1 MSYSSQSLHG
11 KWQPKLLNRALRC
24 THRATLSAAQMLPI
38 NSLRDHPGSGEAR
51 ASSILAGHAQAS
63 GFCCQNDPKSG
74 AARRVAA
81 GLTPVQIVCHVRL
94 HLQRARQ
101 LPARRHGVAHL
112 VTAPADQ
119 PLPTRLAGALGE
131 AYTIEGE
138 IGRGG
143 MGVVYRARDER
154 LKRRVAIKVLPPELA
169 FQQDIRERFT
179 REAQTA
185 ARLSHP
191 HIVPIHTVG
200 EGLGLVYFVMGYVD
214 GESVA
219 ARIRRRGK
227 LPVEEVRRVMA
238 EAADALSAAHAVSI
252 IHRDIKP
259 DNILLEGP
267 RGRVMVTDFGIA
279 KALSSSS
286 GATLTGAGVA
296 IGTPA
301 FMSPEQAAGERE
313 IDGRSDIYSL
323 GIVGYQMLTGE
334 LPFSAPTVA
343 GILMKQIT
351 EVAPDVRTRR
361 GDVPEDLAL
370 AVSRCLEKDPENR
383 WPTADAL
390 RRGLES
396 RAVGGY
402 QPTGLGWRAPR
413 RDPMP
418 RPAPTAQPG
427 QRRGLADQGRDDR
440 RPRQLARRGGA
451 SAGPAPRRAPMER
464 DPDKLPDTGE
474 PKIVQ
479 QVRGQFASW
488 AAVSL
493 GCMGINV
500 ATGIEHPW
508 FLFPTFGMGIGLL
521 RQYARLWQ
529 AGYSWRDVLT
539 RPPAPDAMETRLV
552 KGVRFPRE
560 LPRPTYEEFGAHLKA
575 IEQVRDD
582 RMAIQ
587 KLMERLPPAERKMLP
602 EVQQTADSLYERA
615 VDLARTL
622 HAMDSNLDTEGL
634 GPIDERI
641 AALAKEPDDPERA
654 RRLALL
660 QRQRQTVLDLQGR
673 KSQVASHLE
682 SCVLAMQNVRFDLL
696 RLRSAGVAAVLSDLT
711 QATQQAKAL
720 SRDVDNAIAAAGEI
734 REAMK

>member
-1 MSYSSQSLHG
+1 MSD
-11 KWQPKLLNRALRC
+11 
-24 THRATLSAAQMLPI
+24 SAEKPL
-38 NSLRDHPGSGEAR
+38 
-51 ASSILAGHAQAS
+51 
-63 GFCCQNDPKSG
+63 
-74 AARRVAA
+74 AAR
-81 GLTPVQIVCHVRL
+81 
-94 HLQRARQ
+94 
-101 LPARRHGVAHL
+101 
-112 VTAPADQ
+112 
-119 PLPTRLAGALGE
+119 LATALGD

-138 IGRGG
+138 VGRGG

-154 LKRRVAIKVLPPELA
+154 LQRRVAIKVLPPEMA
-169 FQQDIRERFT
+169 FMQDIRERFT

-200 EGLGLVYFVMGYVD
+200 EGQGLVYFVMGYVD

-227 LPVEEVRRVMA
+227 LPIEEARRIMT
-238 EAADALSAAHAVSI
+238 ETADALSAAHAVAI

-259 DNILLEGP
+259 DNILLEGA

-279 KALSSSS
+279 KALSGSS

-313 IDGRSDIYSL
+313 IDGRSDLYSL
-323 GIVGYQMLTGE
+323 GVVCFQMLTGE
-334 LPFSAPTVA
+334 LPFNAPSVA

-351 EVAPDVRTRR
+351 EPAPDLRNKRPE
-361 GDVPEDLAL
+361 VPEDLAL

-390 RRGLES
+390 RRALES
-396 RAVGGY
+396 RSVGGY
-402 QPTGLGWRAPR
+402 QPTGTG
-413 RDPMP
+413 
-418 RPAPTAQPG
+418 
-427 QRRGLADQGRDDR
+427 RRGA
-440 RPRQLARRGGA
+440 RGGA
-451 SAGPAPRRAPMER
+451 GQRGVEVGGLRDRERKEFERATAELNRAQAEIRARAQELGREFGRRDLPAPRTGHGRHPRRER
-464 DPDKLPDTGE
+464 SDENRLPDTGE

-479 QVRGQFASW
+479 KVRGQFASW

-493 GCMGINV
+493 GCFGINV
-500 ATGIEHPW
+500 ATGIEQPW

-521 RQYARLWQ
+521 RNYAQLWQ
-529 AGYSWRDVLT
+529 SGYSWRDVLS
-539 RPPAPDAMETRLV
+539 RPPAPDAIETTMV
-552 KGVRFPRE
+552 KGARAARQ
-560 LPRPTYEEFGAHLKA
+560 LPPPSPEEFGAHLGAVQQVQGDRQA
-575 IEQVRDD
+575 IL
-582 RMAIQ
+582 
-587 KLMERLPPAERKMLP
+587 KLMDRLPPSERKLLP
-602 EVQQTADSLYERA
+602 EVQQTANALYERA
-615 VDLARTL
+615 TDLARTL

-634 GPIDERI
+634 TQIDQRI
-641 AALAKEPDDPERA
+641 AALSREPDDPERA
-654 RRLALL
+654 RRLNLL
-660 QRQRQTVLDLQGR
+660 QRQRQTITDLKGR
-673 KSQVASHLE
+673 RGQVASHLE

-696 RLRSAGVAAVLSDLT
+696 RLRSAGVAAVLGDLT